1 MYPRV
6 GITIRKDTDNIEGV
20 IKKLKEKDGSIIQS
34 SASDLKGF
42 KSMHAELIFRVPKDV
57 NLCDNLK
64 DYTSDKK
71 MIDLLKMAR
80 EEGCNKLVLMLGKK
94 KDNMSDNIAYYNV
107 IERLKRIKLLKDMH
121 IFLKNSPGLDNEIGY
136 DLKDL
141 AFVHSKV
148 NNENIGIC
156 IDTCHLCVTKP
167 IPKDI
172 KGVRKW
178 FGDFDRMIG
187 LTNLK
192 LINLNDSKHE
202 CGSKKDHHVPLLKG
216 KAFSKESLE
225 EWIGLAAE
233 RHIPIVLETS
243 NNYDTLLQDCEK
255 VTTIWKDRK
264 PDSNEKVIGML
275 REVSM
280 KMNNAGINRY
290 KKAAY
295 NKAAKALSQLQFTIV
310 SGNELKD
317 ISGVGQSMMSH
328 VDEILET
335 GNLEKL
341 KTMTVNKVSTYNANK
356 FDITKIPGIGEETA
370 KKLNISSEEDLKE
383 NLDKLTKSQ
392 RIYVKYIEDLQ
403 KTIPRK
409 EAQDWEKTFKYPKI
423 KTHLV
428 GSYRR
433 GKEQMGDLDLIIVS
447 SLPAKMKKL
456 IQKWKKRKWWVE
468 TVNEGSKKLTVL
480 VRLEKTSP
488 VRQLDIRLVKPS
500 ELPFSL
506 LYFTG
511 SATFNVK
518 MRTAAKKM
526 GYRLNEYGLFKG
538 KKKVKNLK
546 SEKDIFKK
554 LNMKYVDP
562 KDRI

>member
-1 MYPRV
+1 
-6 GITIRKDTDNIEGV
+6 
-20 IKKLKEKDGSIIQS
+20 
-34 SASDLKGF
+34 
-42 KSMHAELIFRVPKDV
+42 
-57 NLCDNLK
+57 
-64 DYTSDKK
+64 
-71 MIDLLKMAR
+71 
-80 EEGCNKLVLMLGKK
+80 
-94 KDNMSDNIAYYNV
+94 
-107 IERLKRIKLLKDMH
+107 
-121 IFLKNSPGLDNEIGY
+121 
-136 DLKDL
+136 
-141 AFVHSKV
+141 
-148 NNENIGIC
+148 
-156 IDTCHLCVTKP
+156 
-167 IPKDI
+167 
-172 KGVRKW
+172 
-178 FGDFDRMIG
+178 
-187 LTNLK
+187 
-192 LINLNDSKHE
+192 
-202 CGSKKDHHVPLLKG
+202 
-216 KAFSKESLE
+216 
-225 EWIGLAAE
+225 
-233 RHIPIVLETS
+233 PIVLETS

-280 KMNNAGINRY
+280 KMNDSGINRY

-310 SGNELKD
+310 SGNELKE

-370 KKLNISSEEDLKE
+370 KKLNISSEEDLKD

-433 GKEQMGDLDLIIVS
+433 GKDQMGDLDLIIVS

-526 GYRLNEYGLFKG
+526 GYRLNE
-538 KKKVKNLK
+538 
-546 SEKDIFKK
+546 
-554 LNMKYVDP
+554 
-562 KDRI
+562 